1 VAEKE
6 NVMNAATAFM
16 RALWLPTLAM
26 IVIIVVSNIVVQIP
40 INDWLT
46 WGALTYP
53 VCFLITD
60 LTNRRYGPEGARK
73 VVYVGFALA
82 VVLSI
87 WFAGARIAL
96 ASGTAFLLAQLFD
109 VYIFNRLRKLT
120 WWQTP
125 LISSVLASALDT
137 ALFFSIAF
145 YGTDVPWVTL
155 GIGDYGVKLVLA
167 LAMLIPF
174 RALMQRTSR
183 VEAGS

>member
-1 VAEKE
+1 
-6 NVMNAATAFM
+6 
-16 RALWLPTLAM
+16 M
-26 IVIIVVSNIVVQIP
+26 IVIVVVSNIVVQIP

-53 VCFLITD
+53 ISFLVTD
-60 LTNRRYGPEGARK
+60 LTNRRYGPAKARM

-82 VVLSI
+82 VILSI
-87 WFAGARIAL
+87 EFAGARIAV

-109 VYIFNRLRKLT
+109 VYIFNRLRGLA

-145 YGTDVPWVTL
+145 YATPVPWVTL
-155 GIGDYGVKLVLA
+155 GLGDYGVKLVLA
-167 LAMLIPF
+167 LSMLVPF
-174 RALMQRTSR
+174 RALMHYISPAE
-183 VEAGS
+183 VKN

>member
-1 VAEKE
+1 M
-6 NVMNAATAFM
+6 MNNTNAFI
-16 RALWLPTLAM
+16 RELWLPTLAM

-53 VCFLITD
+53 VSFLVTD
-60 LTNRRYGPEGARK
+60 LTNRRYGPAKARM
-73 VVYVGFALA
+73 VVYAGFALA

-87 WFAGARIAL
+87 WFAGVRIAV

-109 VYIFNRLRKLT
+109 VYIFNRLRRLT

-145 YGTDVPWVTL
+145 YATPVPWVTL

-167 LAMLIPF
+167 LGMLIPF
-174 RALMQRTSR
+174 RALMHYVAPAEVKS
-183 VEAGS
+183 